1 MNHPVYIIVHHW
13 VFLNDQCFS
22 VLRLRVTSKK
32 SVCIMFA
39 SIVIFKLCFWKSFI
53 ILFLIRSV
61 LGPLE
66 FWRITKPSSLYKPV
80 RSLGMIVESLCK
92 RNSPTSSHTY
102 FCSVVRAHCYVKFTI
117 VFFDP
122 RTIITE

>member
-1 MNHPVYIIVHHW
+1 MDGGWFELIFIYNCSSLS
-13 VFLNDQCFS
+13 FLNGQCFS

-66 FWRITKPSSLYKPV
+66 FRRILS
-80 RSLGMIVESLCK
+80 RRLCI
-92 RNSPTSSHTY
+92 SQ
-102 FCSVVRAHCYVKFTI
+102 
-117 VFFDP
+117 
-122 RTIITE
+122 